1 MNFGLRQETIKR
13 INDVFAGYPLIERV
27 VLYGSRAKGDYQNGS
42 DIDLALVGQGLDI
55 SIQARIR
62 CELDDL
68 LLPYTLDI
76 SILDQI
82 GNPDLLEHI
91 RRVGIT
97 FYDRESH

>member
-13 INDVFAGYPLIERV
+13 INDVFAGYPLIERA
-27 VLYGSRAKGDYQNGS
+27 VLYGSRAKGDFKNGS
-42 DIDLALVGQGLDI
+42 DIDLALVGQGFDI
-55 SIQARIR
+55 SIQAKLRR
-62 CELDDL
+62 DLDDL

-91 RRVGIT
+91 KRVGVI